1 MNYSIFDF
9 IILLGALG
17 LFIYGMKVMSEGIQ
31 KVAGSNMRQIL
42 STMTSTRFKGILTGF
57 ILTGLVQSSSATT
70 VMVVSFVN
78 AGLLSLM
85 ESIGVI
91 MGANIGTTVTAWL
104 ISIIGFKVK
113 LSTAALPI
121 IAFGFPLLFTK
132 SSKLKAWGEVLIGF
146 ALLFI
151 GLGELKGAVPDLKSN
166 PEILEFLSS
175 FTQLGYVSYF
185 VFVIIGTLITVV
197 VQSSSAAM
205 ALTLVMANNGWIPFE
220 LAAAMVLGENV
231 GTTITANIAAII
243 GNVNAKRSARAH
255 LIFNLFGVVWMLM
268 VIPFFLRGIDSY
280 MMWMDGISPMDKSHP
295 EAIPIALSI
304 FHTSF
309 NIINTL
315 ALAGFASKIA
325 AIVTKMVP
333 GKGKGEEEHHL
344 EFIGTE
350 IIRTPDISILEAKR
364 EISKMA
370 KLARKMCRIS
380 NGILDKK
387 KNKKV
392 MNYMD
397 DIANYEQITDRMEVE
412 IANYLSKV
420 AEGNLSEGSSNKI
433 RGLLSV
439 NNDLERVGDLF
450 YQISLNI
457 QRKNENNI
465 IFTEYQSEH
474 LSTMFDLIEE
484 AFDIMLSNLKVD
496 YKVMT
501 LESAHQKEKEI
512 DVLRNELRRSHLKN
526 IEKGNYD
533 LPSGLIYSDIFLT
546 LERIGDHIYNVT
558 EALVNESN

>member
-1 MNYSIFDF
+1 MNYTITDF
-9 IILLGALG
+9 IVLLGALG
-17 LFIYGMKVMSEGIQ
+17 LFIYGMKVMSEGIT
-31 KVAGSNMRQIL
+31 KVAGSKMRQIL
-42 STMTSTRFKGILTGF
+42 SAITSNRFKGILTGF

-91 MGANIGTTVTAWL
+91 MGANIGTTLTAWL

-113 LSTAALPI
+113 LATAALPI

-151 GLGELKGAVPDLKSN
+151 GLGELKKAVPDLGSN
-166 PEILEFLSS
+166 PEILEYLST
-175 FTQLGYVSYF
+175 FTELGYASYI
-185 VFVIIGTLITVV
+185 VFVIIGTLVTIL

-205 ALTLVMANNGWIPFE
+205 ALTLVAANNGWIPFE
-220 LAAAMVLGENV
+220 LSAAMVLGENI
-231 GTTITANIAAII
+231 GTTITANLAASI
-243 GNVNAKRSARAH
+243 GNVAAKRAARAH
-255 LIFNLFGVVWMLM
+255 LIFNLAGVAWMLM
-268 VIPFFLRGIDSY
+268 VIPFFLKGIDTY
-280 MMWMDGISPMDKSHP
+280 LIWVQGISPMDRNHP

-309 NIINTL
+309 NILNTML
-315 ALAGFASKIA
+315 LVGFAPRIA
-325 AIVTKMVP
+325 KIVTRMVP
-333 GKGKGEEEHHL
+333 QRGEEEHHL

-364 EISKMA
+364 EMSKMA
-370 KLARKMCRIS
+370 KVTRKMSKLS

-387 KNKKV
+387 KSKKIG
-392 MNYMD
+392 NYLE
-397 DIANYEQITDRMEVE
+397 DISNYEQITDRMQLE

-439 NNDLERVGDLF
+439 NNDLERIGDLF

-457 QRKNENNI
+457 QRKNEDNI
-465 IFTEYQSEH
+465 RFTEYQSDQ
-474 LSTMFDLIEE
+474 LTNMFGLIENAYE
-484 AFDIMLSNLKVD
+484 TMLLNLKVD
-496 YKVMT
+496 YKEMKIKDA
-501 LESAHQKEKEI
+501 LQKEKEI
-512 DVLRNELRRSHLKN
+512 DVLRNELRRSQLKN

-546 LERIGDHIYNVT
+546 LERIGDHIFNVT
-558 EALVNESN
+558 EALMNESN

>member
-1 MNYSIFDF
+1 MNYSITDF
-9 IILLGALG
+9 IVLLGALG
-17 LFIYGMKVMSEGIQ
+17 LFIYGMKVMSEGIT
-31 KVAGSNMRQIL
+31 KVAGSKMRQIL
-42 STMTSTRFKGILTGF
+42 SAITSNRFKGILTGF

-91 MGANIGTTVTAWL
+91 MGANIGTTLTAWL

-121 IAFGFPLLFTK
+121 IALGFPMLFTK
-132 SSKLKAWGEVLIGF
+132 SSKIKAWGEVLIGF

-151 GLGELKGAVPDLKSN
+151 GLGELKKAVPDLSSN
-166 PEILEFLSS
+166 PEILEFLST
-175 FTQLGYVSYF
+175 FTEMGYASYF
-185 VFVIIGTLITVV
+185 VFVIIGTLVTIL

-220 LAAAMVLGENV
+220 LAAAMVLGENI
-231 GTTITANIAAII
+231 GTTVTANIAASI
-243 GNVNAKRSARAH
+243 GNVAAKRAARAH
-255 LIFNLFGVVWMLM
+255 LIFNLVGVAWMLM
-268 VIPFFLRGIDSY
+268 VIPLFLRGIDTY
-280 MMWMDGISPMDKSHP
+280 LIWVQGISPMDRNHP

-309 NIINTL
+309 NILNTL
-315 ALAGFASKIA
+315 LLVGFAPRIA
-325 AIVTKMVP
+325 KIVTRMVP
-333 GKGKGEEEHHL
+333 ARNDEEHHL

-364 EISKMA
+364 EMSKMA
-370 KLARKMCRIS
+370 KVTRKMSKLS

-387 KNKKV
+387 KSKKIG
-392 MNYMD
+392 NYLD
-397 DIANYEQITDRMEVE
+397 DISNYEQITDRMQLE
-412 IANYLSKV
+412 IANYLAKV
-420 AEGNLSEGSSNKI
+420 AEGNLTEGSSNKI

-439 NNDLERVGDLF
+439 NNDLERIGDLF

-457 QRKNENNI
+457 QRKNENDVL
-465 IFTEYQSEH
+465 FTAYQSEQ
-474 LSTMFDLIEE
+474 LTNMFGLIESAYE
-484 AFDIMLSNLKVD
+484 TMLLNLKVD
-496 YKVMT
+496 YKDMAMEDA
-501 LESAHQKEKEI
+501 LRKEKEI

-546 LERIGDHIYNVT
+546 LERIGDHIYNVS
-558 EALVNESN
+558 EALINDYN